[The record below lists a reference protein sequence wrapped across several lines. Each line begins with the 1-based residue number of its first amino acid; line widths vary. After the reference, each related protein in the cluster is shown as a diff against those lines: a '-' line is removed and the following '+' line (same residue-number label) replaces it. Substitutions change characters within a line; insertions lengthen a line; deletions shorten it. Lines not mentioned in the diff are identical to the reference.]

1 MPKLLLERDQLEA
14 LVDPVCTAQG
24 VALVD
29 VRHQREPEGTVLR
42 VLIELPGAESVPPGT
57 PGGVTLEDCRRVS
70 RALSD
75 VLDADESLIPGEY
88 RLEVS
93 SPGIERPLVKAVDF
107 ERYAGREAKLSVKT
121 PQNGRKSFSGTLAG
135 LRGEQSELQ
144 VLLRDEKGED
154 LALPF
159 AEIAKAHLVFRF

>member
-14 LVDPVCTAQG
+14 LVGPLCTAQG
-24 VALVD
+24 VDLVD

-42 VLIELPGAESVPPGT
+42 VLIELPGAEKAAPGV
-57 PGGVTLEDCRRVS
+57 GVTLEDCRRVS

-93 SPGIERPLVKAVDF
+93 SPGIERPLVKPVDY
-107 ERYAGREAKLSVKT
+107 ERYAGREAKLAVKT
-121 PQNGRKSFSGTLAG
+121 PQNGRKSFSGTLVG
-135 LRGEQSELQ
+135 LRGAE
-144 VLLRDEKGED
+144 VLLHDEKGEE
-154 LALPF
+154 LALPL
-159 AEIAKAHLVFRF
+159 AEIAKAHLVHRF

>member
-1 MPKLLLERDQLEA
+1 MAKLLLERDQLEA
-14 LVDPVCTAQG
+14 LVGPVCTAQG
-24 VALVD
+24 VDLVD

-42 VLIELPGAESVPPGT
+42 VLIEPPGAESIPPGT
-57 PGGVTLEDCRRVS
+57 PGGVTLDDCRRVS
-70 RALSD
+70 RALSE

-93 SPGIERPLVKAVDF
+93 SPGIERPLVKPLDY
-107 ERYAGREAKLSVKT
+107 ERYTGREVKLSVKT
-121 PQNGRKSFSGTLAG
+121 PQNGRKNFSGILAG
-135 LRGEQSELQ
+135 VRGAHSEAE
-144 VLLRDEKGED
+144 VLLRDEKGDE